1 MRNITLLS
9 THKGR
14 KLFNLCGETDVGL
27 AWQIVTR
34 PGKSCK
40 LSSSGKFR
48 ALQCPQNSVIRDNR
62 STKISALNVGVA

>member
-48 ALQCPQNSVIRDNR
+48 ALQCPQNSVIRNKGR
-62 STKISALNVGVA
+62 NGTCALNVVVV

>member
-27 AWQIVTR
+27 AWQIVTWQTHNNTT
-34 PGKSCK
+34 KSK
-40 LSSSGKFR
+40 AHIIGQGPLRTTKS
-48 ALQCPQNSVIRDNR
+48 QENR
-62 STKISALNVGVA
+62 NRVP